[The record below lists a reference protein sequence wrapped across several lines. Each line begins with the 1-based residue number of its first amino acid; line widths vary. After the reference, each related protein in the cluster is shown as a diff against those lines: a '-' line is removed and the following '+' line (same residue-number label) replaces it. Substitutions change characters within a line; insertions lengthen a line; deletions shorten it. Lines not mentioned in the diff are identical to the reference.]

1 MAKASTLTMMTTKMT
16 YLKVS
21 SRDDQNW
28 VSLSTLKKLA
38 APTKFLTADTPF
50 QSVRVR

>member
-1 MAKASTLTMMTTKMT
+1 MAKAMMLTMITTKMT

-21 SRDDQNW
+21 SRDVQNW
-28 VSLSTLKKLA
+28 LSLSTLRKLVG
-38 APTKFLTADTPF
+38 PTKFLTEDTPF